1 MARAARTRSHPWKFK
16 ARFRRGAF
24 GWRSEPAITRV
35 KEAVSEIRKV
45 ARQEPVL
52 AAEGAVT
59 FLERVSPAL
68 EQVDSS
74 SGAIGTA
81 VHHAIDAL
89 VQVIAAAPADVA
101 TRDAWLERLF
111 EALQADQVPYIESL
125 GDSWGELCASETLAS
140 AWADR
145 LVSITAMALS
155 PDRSLRGHFPGTSA
169 CLSALFRA
177 RRYTEIAG
185 LVPTNTIWPY
195 RVWVVR
201 ALAAAGR
208 GDEAIRYAESC
219 RDKWTNDIAVDTA
232 CEEILLA
239 AGRRDEAYA
248 RYGLRAGRRGTY
260 LATFRAVAAKYPD
273 KPPRELLAALVET
286 TPGDAGK
293 WFAAAKEAGLFDE
306 ALALARR
313 MPCDPRTLARAARD
327 FVKERP
333 EFALEAGFLSLYGM
347 VQGHGFDLTGH
358 DVLAAFRPAMAAAG
372 MLGREIDLKAGVRDL
387 IARGGPNARWVRD
400 VLGKA
405 IE

>member
-1 MARAARTRSHPWKFK
+1 MKAAPPRHDWQFK
-16 ARFRRGAF
+16 ARFRRRAF
-24 GWRSEPAITRV
+24 GWRSQPAITRV

-45 ARQEPVL
+45 ARKDPVL

-81 VHHAIDAL
+81 VNHAIDAL
-89 VQVIAAAPADVA
+89 VGVIAAAPTDVA

-111 EALQADQVPYIESL
+111 EALQADQIPYIESL
-125 GDSWGELCASETLAS
+125 GDRWGELCASETLAS
-140 AWADR
+140 SWADR

-155 PDRSLRGHFPGTSA
+155 PDRSLRGYFPGTLA

-185 LVPTNTIWPY
+185 LVPTDTIWHY

-219 RDKWTNDIAVDTA
+219 RDKWTNDLAVDAA

-239 AGRRDEAYA
+239 EGRTEEAYA
-248 RYGLRAGRRGTY
+248 RYGLRASRRGTY

-293 WFAAAKEAGLFDE
+293 WFATAKEAGLFDE
-306 ALALARR
+306 ALHLARR
-313 MPCDPRTLARAARD
+313 SPCDPRTLARAARD
-327 FVKERP
+327 FAAERP
-333 EFALEAGFLSLYGM
+333 EFAVEAGLLAL
-347 VQGHGFDLTGH
+347 HGITAGFGFELTGA
-358 DVLAAFRPAMAAAG
+358 DVLDAFRPTMAAAER
-372 MLGREIDLKAGVRDL
+372 LGRDAAAKAAIRDL
-387 IARGGPNARWVRD
+387 IARGGPNALWVRGL
-400 VLGKA
+400 LGRML
-405 IE
+405 E